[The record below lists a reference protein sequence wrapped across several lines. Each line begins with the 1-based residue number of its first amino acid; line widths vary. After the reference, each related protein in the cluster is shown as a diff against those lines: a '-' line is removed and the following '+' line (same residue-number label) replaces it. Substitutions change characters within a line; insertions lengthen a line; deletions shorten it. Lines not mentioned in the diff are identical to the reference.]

1 MAEGRKAASL
11 AAWMHRGEQEGSETP
26 GIRVVQG
33 SEAGSGGRQVTWVSQ
48 GREGGKSLQLSQA
61 MWRDFSS
68 KIKVFRCCYYLL
80 F

>member
-11 AAWMHRGEQEGSETP
+11 AAWIQRGQQEGSETQ
-26 GIRVVQG
+26 GICVVQG

-48 GREGGKSLQLSQA
+48 GRVGGKSLQLSQG

-68 KIKVFRCCYYLL
+68 KIKVFRCCYLL